1 MLQIRASGDE
11 IIERRF
17 GLDKGQMHDPARGVV
32 DENEQGALRAT
43 ILKPPMLGAIDLNE
57 FADAVA
63 PMPRLV
69 NRFETLP
76 AIFPEPFSQHPTP
89 HCFYA
94 QTQSVTFRKLFGRQ
108 RRTKV

>member
-1 MLQIRASGDE
+1 
-11 IIERRF
+11 
-17 GLDKGQMHDPARGVV
+17 
-32 DENEQGALRAT
+32 
-43 ILKPPMLGAIDLNE
+43 MLGAIDLNE

-94 QTQSVTFRKLFGRQ
+94 QRLIDKTVITHFSKRVASG
-108 RRTKV
+108 